1 MISMPCSLRQSRLRT
16 ERRANQALEQ
26 TRDSVLRYGES
37 VGCELL
43 NFVVRRLASR
53 MQITMRNYV
62 CPCCGYP
69 EVGSPP
75 YERMGLPPWADHGS
89 PPYSQRYGFPSF
101 ECCACCGFE
110 YGFDDDPGAS
120 ATAASFRE
128 YLADW
133 IAGGSVWFSPARK
146 PVGWR
151 LDEQLRRAGI
161 SSEPNVA

>member
-1 MISMPCSLRQSRLRT
+1 MSSTAHAEPGTAADLASSVVSEVQLPVAGLLSL
-16 ERRANQALEQ
+16 
-26 TRDSVLRYGES
+26 
-37 VGCELL
+37 
-43 NFVVRRLASR
+43 VVRGLATR
-53 MQITMRNYV
+53 MQITTRNYV

-69 EVGSPP
+69 EIGSPP

-133 IAGGSVWFSPARK
+133 IAGGSVWFSPACK
-146 PVGWR
+146 PEEWR
-151 LDEQLRRAGI
+151 LDEQLGRAGI